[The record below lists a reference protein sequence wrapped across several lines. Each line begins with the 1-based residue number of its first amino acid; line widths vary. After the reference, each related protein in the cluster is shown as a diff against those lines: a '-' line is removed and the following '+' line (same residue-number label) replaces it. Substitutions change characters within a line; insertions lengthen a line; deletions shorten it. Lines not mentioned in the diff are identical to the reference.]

1 MKSYTAD
8 AIRNLGLFGHGGAG
22 KTTLAE
28 AMLFISGAI
37 NRQGKVDDGTAT
49 TDYDPDETKRKMS
62 VSAALAPLEWRD
74 TKINAVDAPG
84 YADFFGEVVQAMA
97 VSECALVVVDGVAG
111 VQVGTDAAW
120 RAANANQLSRI
131 V

>member
-8 AIRNLGLFGHGGAG
+8 AIRNIGLFGHGGAG

-37 NRQGKVDDGTAT
+37 NRQGKIDDGTAT

-74 TKINAVDAPG
+74 TKINLIDAPG

-97 VSECALVVVDGVAG
+97 ASECGVVVVDGVAG
-111 VQVGTDAAW
+111 IQVGTDAAW
-120 RAANANQLSRI
+120 RQANA
-131 V
+131 

>member
-8 AIRNLGLFGHGGAG
+8 AIRNIGLFGHGGAG

-28 AMLFISGAI
+28 ALLFISGAV

-62 VSAALAPLEWRD
+62 VSAALAPIEWRD
-74 TKINAVDAPG
+74 TKINVVDAPG

-97 VSECALVVVDGVAG
+97 VVESALVVVDGVSG
-111 VQVGTDAAW
+111 IQVGTDAA
-120 RAANANQLSRI
+120 
-131 V
+131 